1 MNRSAC
7 LAACLARGGCSG
19 LSEEGGVAGLEI
31 IVPRPASLEAG
42 ETITLTARALDASG
56 NQVDA
61 PIVWRTPD
69 TTLSVTPEGQ
79 VTGRTGG
86 STGRVQAQAGG
97 LASDFVVFTI
107 RPRPDTLLL
116 SADSVLTIAPD
127 APASAPLVATLR
139 SFTPDQPVEG
149 GTIVYTVTSPV
160 FADPVSRTVALN
172 GGVLTLA
179 AATGTDGTPAS
190 PVLLSRVAGQTAPGE
205 AVVTVS
211 ATTAAGTTVAGSGQR
226 FRVQF
231 Q

>member
-1 MNRSAC
+1 VRRCAC
-7 LAACLARGGCSG
+7 LAACLALGGCSG

-31 IVPRPASLEAG
+31 VVPRPASLEVG
-42 ETITLTARALDASG
+42 QTITLTARALDASG

-69 TTLSVTPEGQ
+69 TTLIVTPEGQ
-79 VTGRTGG
+79 ITGRTGG
-86 STGRVQAQAGG
+86 STGRVQAQAGA
-97 LASDFVVFTI
+97 LASDFVIFTV
-107 RPRPDTLLL
+107 RPRPDTLVL
-116 SADSVLTIAPD
+116 SADSVLTVAVD
-127 APASAPLVATLR
+127 VAASAPLVATLR
-139 SFTPDQPVEG
+139 SFTPDQPVAG
-149 GTIVYTVTSPV
+149 GTIVYTITSPV
-160 FADPVSRTVALN
+160 FADPLSRTVELN

-179 AATGTDGTPAS
+179 ALTGNDGAPATA
-190 PVLLSRVAGQTAPGE
+190 VLISRVAGQTAPGE

>member
-1 MNRSAC
+1 M
-7 LAACLARGGCSG
+7 
-19 LSEEGGVAGLEI
+19 AGLEI
-31 IVPRPASLEAG
+31 VVPRPASLEVG
-42 ETITLTARALDASG
+42 QTITLTARALDASG

-69 TTLSVTPEGQ
+69 TTLIVTPEGQ
-79 VTGRTGG
+79 ITGRTGG
-86 STGRVQAQAGG
+86 STGRVQAQAGA
-97 LASDFVVFTI
+97 LASDFVIFTV
-107 RPRPDTLLL
+107 RPRPDTLVL
-116 SADSVLTIAPD
+116 SADSVLAVAVD
-127 APASAPLVATLR
+127 VPASAPLVATLR
-139 SFTPDQPVEG
+139 SFTPDQPVTG

-160 FADPVSRTVALN
+160 FADPLSRTVELN

-179 AATGTDGTPAS
+179 ALTGNDGAPATA
-190 PVLLSRVAGQTAPGE
+190 VLLSRVARQTAPGE